1 MRVLKEDWAGFKNW
15 LPENKEI
22 NELQTSLF
30 FTIKEQESGQFLI
43 SITSEV
49 TSGAYSEIVNSY
61 SEMYDFIGRVFTEED
76 GILDNMLNK

>member
-1 MRVLKEDWAGFKNW
+1 MRILKEDWVSFKDW

-22 NELQTSLF
+22 NELQTNLF

-43 SITSEV
+43 SITSRA
-49 TSGAYSEIVNSY
+49 TSGAYSEVVNSY
-61 SEMYDFIGRVFTEED
+61 SEIYDFIGRVFTEED